1 MGRLRV
7 IRTLRPLLVCGM
19 AAVMLATMPGTQ
31 AHADPTPTDVEAQIT
46 VVWNKLEPLIEQY
59 NGVHE
64 QYQKNKAQ
72 QDDLLAKLSPLQ
84 RQLDLGQI
92 RVGAMAA
99 EAYMGGQ
106 MDYVNAIATSGSPK
120 VLAEQLSILDQ
131 LSFNESSQLSGVLT
145 LKQQYDA
152 QKKPID
158 DLVAQL
164 SAQDA
169 ELAAQR
175 KTIESQLSDLQ
186 ALRIKAYGSTGAT
199 GSYRPWPCPATY
211 APTKGYKAAQ
221 FACSQAGKP
230 YLWAAA
236 GPNSYDCSGLVMA
249 AWQTQGIYMP
259 HNSQA
264 MRSVMPYINRADL
277 QVGDLVFYYASV
289 HHVAIYVGDGKVMQA
304 PAAGDYVRMSLMD
317 QVGPIHSYGRPSGA

>member
-1 MGRLRV
+1 MS
-7 IRTLRPLLVCGM
+7 
-19 AAVMLATMPGTQ
+19 AVMLVTMPGTQ
-31 AHADPTPTDVEAQIT
+31 AHADPSPAEVEAQIT

-72 QDDLLAKLSPLQ
+72 QDDLLAKLAPLQ
-84 RQLDLGQI
+84 RQLQLGQI
-92 RVGAMAA
+92 RIGAMAA

-120 VLAEQLSILDQ
+120 ILAEQLSFLDQ
-131 LSFNESSQLSGVLT
+131 ISFDETSQLSGVQD
-145 LKQQYDA
+145 LKQQYDD

-158 DLVAQL
+158 DLVSQL
-164 SAQDA
+164 AAQDA

-175 KTIESQLSDLQ
+175 ATIESQLKDLQ

-211 APTKGYKAAQ
+211 APTKGYKAAAW
-221 FACSQAGKP
+221 ACSQAGKP

-236 GPNSYDCSGLVMA
+236 GPNSYDCSGLTMA
-249 AWQTQGIYMP
+249 AWATQGVYIP

-264 MRSVMPYINRADL
+264 QRSVMPYIARADL
-277 QVGDLVFYYASV
+277 QLGDLVFYYSTL
-289 HHVAIYVGDGKVMQA
+289 HHVAIYVGDGKIMQA
-304 PAAGDYVRMSLMD
+304 PSAGDYVRMSNMD
-317 QVGPIHSYGRPSGA
+317 TAGPINSYGRPA

>member
-1 MGRLRV
+1 
-7 IRTLRPLLVCGM
+7 M

-84 RQLDLGQI
+84 KQLDLGQI

-164 SAQDA
+164 AAQDA

-175 KTIESQLSDLQ
+175 SCRTF
-186 ALRIKAYGSTGAT
+186 RHCGSRRTGPPAPPGRTGRGPARRRTHRRRAT
-199 GSYRPWPCPATY
+199 RPRSSPAPKRVSRTCGPLPVPTRTT
-211 APTKGYKAAQ
+211 APD
-221 FACSQAGKP
+221 
-230 YLWAAA
+230 W
-236 GPNSYDCSGLVMA
+236 
-249 AWQTQGIYMP
+249 
-259 HNSQA
+259 
-264 MRSVMPYINRADL
+264 
-277 QVGDLVFYYASV
+277 
-289 HHVAIYVGDGKVMQA
+289 
-304 PAAGDYVRMSLMD
+304 
-317 QVGPIHSYGRPSGA
+317 

>member
-1 MGRLRV
+1 
-7 IRTLRPLLVCGM
+7 M
-19 AAVMLATMPGTQ
+19 AAVVLATMPGTQ
-31 AHADPTPTDVEAQIT
+31 ALADPTPSPTTPAQIEAQIT
-46 VVWNKLEPLIEQY
+46 TVWNQLEPLIEQY

-84 RQLDLGQI
+84 KQLDLGQI

-106 MDYVNAIATSGSPK
+106 MDYVNAIATSGSPR
-120 VLAEQLSILDQ
+120 VLAEQLSYLDQ
-131 LSFNESSQLSGVLT
+131 LSFNESRQLSGVLT

-164 SAQDA
+164 ATQDA

-175 KTIESQLSDLQ
+175 TTIESQLKDLQ

-199 GSYRPWPCPATY
+199 GSYRPWPCPASY
-211 APTKGYKAAQ
+211 APIKG
-221 FACSQAGKP
+221 
-230 YLWAAA
+230 
-236 GPNSYDCSGLVMA
+236 
-249 AWQTQGIYMP
+249 
-259 HNSQA
+259 
-264 MRSVMPYINRADL
+264 
-277 QVGDLVFYYASV
+277 
-289 HHVAIYVGDGKVMQA
+289 
-304 PAAGDYVRMSLMD
+304 
-317 QVGPIHSYGRPSGA
+317 

>member
-1 MGRLRV
+1 MS
-7 IRTLRPLLVCGM
+7 
-19 AAVMLATMPGTQ
+19 AVMLVTMPGTQ
-31 AHADPTPTDVEAQIT
+31 AHADPSPAEVEAQIS

-72 QDDLLAKLSPLQ
+72 QDDLLAKLAPLQ
-84 RQLDLGQI
+84 NELNLGQI
-92 RVGAMAA
+92 RIGAMAA
-99 EAYMGGQ
+99 EAYMGGS

-120 VLAEQLSILDQ
+120 VLADQ
-131 LSFNESSQLSGVLT
+131 LSYLDQISFDETSQLSGVND

-186 ALRIKAYGSTGAT
+186 ALRAKAYGSTGST
-199 GSYRPWPCPATY
+199 GSFRPWPCPATY

-249 AWQTQGIYMP
+249 AWATQGVYMP

-264 MRSVMPYINRADL
+264 MRTVMPYVNRADL
-277 QVGDLVFYYASV
+277 QVGDLVFYYSTL
-289 HHVAIYVGDGKVMQA
+289 HHVAIYVGDGKIMQA
-304 PAAGDYVRMSLMD
+304 PSAGDFVRMSVMD
-317 QVGPIHSYGRPSGA
+317 TAGPINSYGRPA

>member
-1 MGRLRV
+1 
-7 IRTLRPLLVCGM
+7 M
-19 AAVMLATMPGTQ
+19 AAVMLAAMPGTQ
-31 AHADPTPTDVEAQIT
+31 AHADPTPAEVEAQIT

-72 QDDLLAKLSPLQ
+72 QDDLLGKLAPLQ
-84 RQLDLGQI
+84 KQLDLGQI
-92 RVGAMAA
+92 RIGAMAA
-99 EAYMGGQ
+99 EAYMGGT
-106 MDYVNAIATSGSPK
+106 MDYVNAIAVSGSPK
-120 VLAEQLSILDQ
+120 VLAEQLSYLDQ
-131 LSFNESSQLSGVLT
+131 LSFDESSQLSGVQT

-164 SAQDA
+164 AAQDA
-169 ELAAQR
+169 DLAAQR
-175 KTIESQLSDLQ
+175 KTIESQLKDLQ
-186 ALRIKAYGSTGAT
+186 ALRIKAYGSSGAV

-211 APTKGYKAAQ
+211 APTKGYKAAL

-230 YLWAAA
+230 YVWAAA
-236 GPNSYDCSGLVMA
+236 GPNSYDCSGLTLA
-249 AWQTQGIYMP
+249 SWQTQGVYMP
-259 HNSQA
+259 HNAAAQ
-264 MRSVMPYINRADL
+264 RSVMPYIARADL
-277 QVGDLVFYYASV
+277 QVGDLVFYYSTL

-317 QVGPIHSYGRPSGA
+317 QVGPIHSYGRPG